1 MVIVKQYVKL
11 YNLNVMLIL
20 NKQRRLIMR
29 KLRKPKSN
37 QKFFTRVSIYDGE
50 SCGGT
55 CDNRVCAGG
64 GNNCTNKTC

>member
-1 MVIVKQYVKL
+1 
-11 YNLNVMLIL
+11 
-20 NKQRRLIMR
+20 MR

-55 CDNRVCAGG
+55 CENRVCAGG
-64 GNNCTNKTC
+64 GNNCKNKQVC